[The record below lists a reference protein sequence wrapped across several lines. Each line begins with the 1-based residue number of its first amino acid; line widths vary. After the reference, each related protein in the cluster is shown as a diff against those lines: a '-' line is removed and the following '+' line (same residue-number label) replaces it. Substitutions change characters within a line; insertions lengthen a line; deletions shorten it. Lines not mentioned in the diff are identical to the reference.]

1 VRPRARYSAGWE
13 VDHESFK
20 NRQAAHDNTVAA
32 ADAVM
37 QTAVAVATTQAQQT
51 AAAVVFYRAVLA
63 SAITN
68 GLDQGPFI
76 FAIQSL
82 GKTV

>member
-1 VRPRARYSAGWE
+1 MSLSKTG
-13 VDHESFK
+13 K
-20 NRQAAHDNTVAA
+20 TTHDNTVSAPA
-32 ADAVM
+32 STL
-37 QTAVAVATTQAQQT
+37 QTAVAVATTQAQVS
-51 AAAVVFYRAVLA
+51 AACLVYYRAVLA

-76 FAIQSL
+76 FAIQNL

>member
-1 VRPRARYSAGWE
+1 MTGPTGNKIHDATVLAA
-13 VDHESFK
+13 EST
-20 NRQAAHDNTVAA
+20 RQAAVNVAGVSQATASA
-32 ADAVM
+32 AFVS
-37 QTAVAVATTQAQQT
+37 
-51 AAAVVFYRAVLA
+51 FYRTVLA

>member
-1 VRPRARYSAGWE
+1 MPSPTGNKTHDATVLLALGTLQSVVNVAGVSQATVNSA
-13 VDHESFK
+13 
-20 NRQAAHDNTVAA
+20 TV
-32 ADAVM
+32 
-37 QTAVAVATTQAQQT
+37 T
-51 AAAVVFYRAVLA
+51 FYRSALA

-68 GLDQGPFI
+68 SLDQGPFI